1 MKEDAMPLT
10 PNVPPTPWQ
19 PEREED
25 HPWPQKP
32 DGDDTDRD
40 EFEKDK
46 GDSPYN
52 PYPTEPA

>member
-1 MKEDAMPLT
+1 MPLT